1 MKIGLYQLLA
11 AISGDSAYSAGYA
24 GSAETGASVPAGGGQ
39 GELFDDPVQSEN
51 RFSPPDK
58 ADIAIMA
65 ALHAPAGMD
74 IAVLPPPARRLF
86 ELSVDAFEAI
96 IHAWMSELPV
106 IAETI
111 RFGQKILAAADAVN
125 AAAVA
130 DSGLEAARQRAA
142 DAQRQAADTAATDR
156 GDADTRAVLEAAYK
170 VWHEI
175 HRLMGLLRFCPDENG
190 AYIARCEPDHLVLP
204 ALGPHF
210 KERFGQTPWVIIDE
224 KRRLGVSCSG
234 TSLEFFITGEN
245 PAFLENPPD
254 SEWENMWRHYHKT
267 INNESRNNPD
277 LQRRFMPQR
286 YWKYLTEL

>member
-1 MKIGLYQLLA
+1 MKMGLYQLLA
-11 AISGDSAYSAGYA
+11 AISGDSAGADAGEPA
-24 GSAETGASVPAGGGQ
+24 PAGGDQQ
-39 GELFDDPVQSEN
+39 GELFGDPAQNGSG
-51 RFSPPDK
+51 FSPPGK

-65 ALHAPAGMD
+65 ALHSSAGMD
-74 IAVLPPPARRLF
+74 LAVLPPHARRLF
-86 ELSVDAFEAI
+86 ELSVDALEAI
-96 IHAWMSELPV
+96 VHAWMSELPV

-111 RFGQKILAAADAVN
+111 RFGQKILAAADA
-125 AAAVA
+125 AAAA
-130 DSGLEAARQRAA
+130 DSGLEAAQQWAA
-142 DAQRQAADTAATDR
+142 DAQRQAAKTAAADR

-175 HRLMGLLRFCPDENG
+175 HRLMGLLRFSPDETG
-190 AYIARCEPDHLVLP
+190 VYIARCEPDHLVLP

-210 KERFGQTPWVIIDE
+210 RERFGQTPWAVIDE

-234 TSLEFFITGEN
+234 TGLEFFITGEN
-245 PAFLENPPD
+245 SVSLGNPPD

-286 YWKYLTEL
+286 YWKYLTELT

>member
-11 AISGDSAYSAGYA
+11 VIGGDSEYRVEAARA
-24 GSAETGASVPAGGGQ
+24 TAPAGGDWQ
-39 GELFDDPVQSEN
+39 GELFDDPVLNESW
-51 RFSPPDK
+51 FSPPDK

-65 ALHAPAGMD
+65 ALHASGGMD
-74 IAVLPPPARRLF
+74 LAVLPPHARRLF
-86 ELSVDAFEAI
+86 ELSANAFEAI
-96 IHAWMSELPV
+96 VHAWMSELSITEEV
-106 IAETI
+106 I
-111 RFGQKILAAADAVN
+111 RFGQKILAAAN
-125 AAAVA
+125 AAG
-130 DSGLEAARQRAA
+130 GLETAQQWAA

-156 GDADTRAVLEAAYK
+156 GDADTRAVLEAAHK
-170 VWHEI
+170 VWIEI

-190 AYIARCEPDHLVLP
+190 VYIARCEPDHLVLP

-210 KERFGQTPWVIIDE
+210 RERFGQTPWAVIDE

-234 TSLEFFITGEN
+234 AGLEFFITGEN
-245 PAFLENPPD
+245 SAFLGNQPD

-286 YWKYLTEL
+286 YWKYLTELT